1 MSGIARRRLVEVWAG
16 PAPGGW
22 ALGTGTW
29 LDGGLILT
37 ARHVVTDAAG
47 EPYAE
52 IKVRR
57 TGGTLGS
64 ASVVWSG
71 TGELDAALLS
81 VSGIGEPLLAP
92 LRWGRLC
99 GRGTGVDVQAT
110 GFPDSLTPDS
120 GAAREVEQVDGVINP
135 LAGSRSDRHLM
146 TTRIA
151 PRAGTRSLWKGIS
164 GAAVTSGELMCGVV
178 VEDTPHFES
187 RRLTLVPA
195 HALAKVDAFRK
206 AVQAA
211 TGHRPYLEPVEL
223 QGIGTPWHPAT
234 APASPAALLRP
245 EYESVPFRP
254 RTQFA
259 DLRAWCDGPQV
270 LSGLLMTGPG
280 GQGKSRLARQL
291 ARERADSGWAVSHL
305 AYLDPAD
312 HHATLAAIDVPL
324 LLVIDY
330 AEKRTAVLAPLINY
344 LAAHP
349 TGHRVRL
356 LLLGRTDG
364 DWWADLVRAT
374 TVSAALREE
383 PLRLS
388 ALEGD
393 NDRVAAYQAAAG
405 ALAAGLRHV
414 PGYGHTD
421 LTTLA
426 LPAPTPETLGNGHA
440 LTMHMAAL
448 AALLTRL
455 TEPTGAVERS
465 QRPEE
470 VILAHERRYW
480 DRVADHRQLGL
491 ESLRLSVVS
500 TALLSGA
507 ATRAEATATLA
518 LLPGLRGDA
527 AEDHRRKLAS
537 WIRDLY
543 PPDIQSGEYW
553 GTLHPDR
560 LTEYHLTRT
569 LSDDVEPLL
578 LSTVLPHLSES
589 QATRA
594 LTVLTRALAL
604 PTAPADLADQLQ
616 NLITRHPTAL
626 GVPAV
631 RVVPQAQEP
640 APLMAALLTIC
651 QNVELP
657 IGLCHELYDAI
668 PWQSQRL
675 VEHALALSRHQAAH
689 YERALGTRR
698 RRSSKESPDAR
709 NLVKGKLATALVN
722 QSRQLSR
729 LGRCEEAL
737 TAINHA
743 VKIRRK
749 VKQAHR
755 NLSLLDLAG
764 ALNDQSNRLAQ
775 LGRLD
780 EALRTITHAVEIY
793 DELAHTHPE
802 YLHSSLAGALNNLSN
817 RLADVGRIED
827 ALTAITRAV
836 EIHESADRDHDP
848 SDAILAD
855 RATTLSNQS
864 NHLASLGNREEALE
878 AITHA
883 AEIREQLTE
892 TRPDAFLPDL
902 ATALNNKS
910 NQLFSLGRADE
921 ALKAISQS
929 VDTYEALLPTR
940 REAFLPQL
948 AAALNN
954 KSVALNRLGRKSE
967 ALTAVNKAVEVYE
980 LLAESRPGIFP
991 KDHAGALNNQA
1002 NRLADMKCHKEALTV
1017 VTRAVGIHERLAQER
1032 RETFLPALA
1041 GSLNN
1046 QANRLADLG
1055 CFAEALTVITRAVEH
1070 YEELTQN
1077 RPEAFLPDHA
1087 AALTNQAHKLARV
1100 GQWEEAKSVMARAI
1114 RKLEVLAARNPR
1126 AFASRLADAR
1136 LTHRQFQTAS
1146 PRSRACPAMSP
1157 GAPAP

>member
-1 MSGIARRRLVEVWAG
+1 MLGIDRRRLVEVWAG

-37 ARHVVTDAAG
+37 ARHVVTDTAG

-64 ASVVWSG
+64 ASVVWPG
-71 TGELDAALLS
+71 TAELDAALLS

-99 GRGTGVDVQAT
+99 GRGTGVDVQAA
-110 GFPDSLTPDS
+110 GFPDSVTPDA

-151 PRAGTRSLWKGIS
+151 PRADTRSLWKGIS
-164 GAAVTSGELMCGVV
+164 GAAVTSGELVCGVV
-178 VEDTPHFES
+178 VEDTPRFES
-187 RRLTLVPA
+187 RRLTVVPA
-195 HALAKVDAFRK
+195 HAGAEVDAFRM
-206 AVQAA
+206 AVQEA

-270 LSGLLMTGPG
+270 LSGLLTTGPG

-312 HHATLAAIDVPL
+312 HHATLATIDIPL

-364 DWWADLVRAT
+364 DWWADLVRTT

-393 NDRVAAYQAAAG
+393 TDRVAAYQAAAG
-405 ALAAGLRHV
+405 ALAAGLSRV
-414 PGYGHTD
+414 PGYEHTD

-440 LTMHMAAL
+440 LTVHMAAL

-455 TEPTGAVERS
+455 TEPTGGVERT

-470 VILAHERRYW
+470 VILAHERSYW

-491 ESLRLSVVS
+491 ESLRLGVVS

-527 AEDHRRKLAS
+527 AEGHRRKLAS

-569 LSDDVEPLL
+569 LSDDVEPTL

-604 PTAPADLADQLQ
+604 PTAPAGLADQLQ
-616 NLITRHPTAL
+616 DLITRHPTAL

-675 VEHALALSRHQAAH
+675 VEHALALSGRQVAH
-689 YERALGTRR
+689 YERALRVR
-698 RRSSKESPDAR
+698 WCRPSRHPSDAR
-709 NLVKGKLATALVN
+709 NLAKSNLATALVN
-722 QSRQLSR
+722 QSQQLSR
-729 LGRCEEAL
+729 LGQCEEAL
-737 TAINHA
+737 TVISHA
-743 VKIRRK
+743 VRIRK
-749 VKQAHR
+749 KLKQAHR
-755 NLSLLDLAG
+755 NLTLLDLAG

-780 EALRTITHAVEIY
+780 EALKTIAQAVDIY
-793 DELAHTHPE
+793 KELAQTHPE
-802 YLHSSLAGALNNLSN
+802 YLYSSLAGALNNLAN
-817 RLADVGRIED
+817 RLADVGRIEE

-836 EIHESADRDHDP
+836 EIHKSADQDEDK
-848 SDAILAD
+848 SDAVLTDLAM
-855 RATTLSNQS
+855 TLSNQS
-864 NHLASLGNREEALE
+864 NHLASVGRQEEALE
-878 AITHA
+878 AVTHA
-883 AEIREQLTE
+883 AEIRKQLAE
-892 TRPDAFLPDL
+892 TRPDAFLLDL
-902 ATALNNKS
+902 AVTLNNQS
-910 NQLFSLGRADE
+910 NHLLSLGRGDE
-921 ALKAISQS
+921 ALDAINQA
-929 VDTYEALLPTR
+929 VDTYEKLPPTQ
-940 REAFLPQL
+940 REAFLPNL
-948 AAALNN
+948 AATLNQQ
-954 KSVALNRLGRKSE
+954 SVTLKRLGRKNE
-967 ALTAVNKAVEVYE
+967 ALAAIDRAVEAYE
-980 LLAESRPGIFP
+980 ALAKTRPGVFSH
-991 KDHAGALNNQA
+991 DHAGALNNQA
-1002 NRLADMKCHKEALTV
+1002 NRLADVKRHEEALTV
-1017 VTRAVGIHERLAQER
+1017 ITRSVGIRAQLAQER
-1032 RETFLPALA
+1032 PEAFLPAFA
-1041 GSLNN
+1041 GPLNN
-1046 QANRLADLG
+1046 QANRLSDLG
-1055 CFAEALTVITRAVEH
+1055 YFGEALTIVTRAVQI
-1070 YEELTQN
+1070 YEELTQD
-1077 RPEAFLPDHA
+1077 RPDAFLPDLA
-1087 AALTNQAHKLARV
+1087 AALTNQAHELARV
-1100 GQWEEAKSVMARAI
+1100 GQWEEAKSVIARAI
-1114 RKLEVLAARNPR
+1114 RKLEVLAARSPQ

-1136 LTHRQFQTAS
+1136 LTQREFQIAS
-1146 PRSRACPAMSP
+1146 PRSQACPAMSP

>member
-1 MSGIARRRLVEVWAG
+1 M
-16 PAPGGW
+16 
-22 ALGTGTW
+22 
-29 LDGGLILT
+29 
-37 ARHVVTDAAG
+37 
-47 EPYAE
+47 
-52 IKVRR
+52 
-57 TGGTLGS
+57 
-64 ASVVWSG
+64 
-71 TGELDAALLS
+71 
-81 VSGIGEPLLAP
+81 
-92 LRWGRLC
+92 
-99 GRGTGVDVQAT
+99 
-110 GFPDSLTPDS
+110 
-120 GAAREVEQVDGVINP
+120 
-135 LAGSRSDRHLM
+135 
-146 TTRIA
+146 
-151 PRAGTRSLWKGIS
+151 
-164 GAAVTSGELMCGVV
+164 
-178 VEDTPHFES
+178 
-187 RRLTLVPA
+187 
-195 HALAKVDAFRK
+195 
-206 AVQAA
+206 
-211 TGHRPYLEPVEL
+211 
-223 QGIGTPWHPAT
+223 
-234 APASPAALLRP
+234 
-245 EYESVPFRP
+245 
-254 RTQFA
+254 
-259 DLRAWCDGPQV
+259 
-270 LSGLLMTGPG
+270 
-280 GQGKSRLARQL
+280 
-291 ARERADSGWAVSHL
+291 
-305 AYLDPAD
+305 
-312 HHATLAAIDVPL
+312 
-324 LLVIDY
+324 
-330 AEKRTAVLAPLINY
+330 
-344 LAAHP
+344 
-349 TGHRVRL
+349 
-356 LLLGRTDG
+356 
-364 DWWADLVRAT
+364 
-374 TVSAALREE
+374 
-383 PLRLS
+383 
-388 ALEGD
+388 
-393 NDRVAAYQAAAG
+393 AAYQAAAG
-405 ALAAGLRHV
+405 ALAAGLRRV
-414 PGYGHTD
+414 PGYGNTD

-440 LTMHMAAL
+440 LTVHMAAL

-455 TEPTGAVERS
+455 TEPTGGVERS

-527 AEDHRRKLAS
+527 AEDHRRKLAA

-616 NLITRHPTAL
+616 DLITRHPTAL

-675 VEHALALSRHQAAH
+675 MEHALALSRRQAAH

-698 RRSSKESPDAR
+698 RRPSKQSPDAR
-709 NLVKGKLATALVN
+709 NLIKGKLATALVN

-729 LGRCEEAL
+729 LGRCEESL

-749 VKQAHR
+749 LKQAHR

-780 EALRTITHAVEIY
+780 ESLRAITHAVEIY
-793 DELAHTHPE
+793 EELARTHPE
-802 YLHSSLAGALNNLSN
+802 HLHSSLAGALNNLSN

-836 EIHESADRDHDP
+836 EIHESADWDHDS

-855 RATTLSNQS
+855 RAMTLSNQS
-864 NHLASLGNREEALE
+864 NHLASLGRREEALE

-921 ALKAISQS
+921 ALQAISQS

-940 REAFLPQL
+940 REAFMPQL

-980 LLAESRPGIFP
+980 LLTESRPGIFS
-991 KDHAGALNNQA
+991 KDHAGA
-1002 NRLADMKCHKEALTV
+1002 
-1017 VTRAVGIHERLAQER
+1017 
-1032 RETFLPALA
+1032 
-1041 GSLNN
+1041 LNN

-1070 YEELTQN
+1070 YEELTRN

-1087 AALTNQAHKLARV
+1087 AALTNQAHELARV

-1136 LTHRQFQTAS
+1136 LTQRQFQTAW
-1146 PRSRACPAMSP
+1146 PRSQACPTMSP
-1157 GAPAP
+1157 GAPVP